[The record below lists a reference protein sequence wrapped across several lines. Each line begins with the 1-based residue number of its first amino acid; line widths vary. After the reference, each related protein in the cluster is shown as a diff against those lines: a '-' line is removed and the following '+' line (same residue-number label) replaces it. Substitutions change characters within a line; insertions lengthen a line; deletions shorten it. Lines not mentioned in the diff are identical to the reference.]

1 MDAGTKLCC
10 LIGNPVG
17 HSISPLIH
25 NSISEKMGINMV
37 YTAFAVESDNVVEAV
52 RGAYALGINGMNVTV
67 PHKVAV
73 MEALSQIDELA
84 QRIGAV
90 NTLVRAEDGFKGYNT
105 DIIGLMRLLED
116 AGIEIK
122 G

>member
-52 RGAYALGINGMNVTV
+52 RGAYALGINGMNECYRSPQGGCYGGSFTN
-67 PHKVAV
+67 
-73 MEALSQIDELA
+73 
-84 QRIGAV
+84 R
-90 NTLVRAEDGFKGYNT
+90 
-105 DIIGLMRLLED
+105 
-116 AGIEIK
+116 
-122 G
+122 